1 MGLLDSI
8 QKHCQ
13 ENKIENKAITSFL
26 KDGFPTTKDEEWKY
40 TSLKKVISEDY
51 FIKQDKAQ
59 ISSLILYSIVC
70 NKA

>member
-13 ENKIENKAITSFL
+13 ENKIENEAITSFL

-40 TSLKKVISEDY
+40 TSLKKSN
-51 FIKQDKAQ
+51 F
-59 ISSLILYSIVC
+59 
-70 NKA
+70 